1 MLGRPTAVGR
11 NRESETSEAMDAQ
24 YSGRPGKKPI
34 AVGRSIVGILGELL
48 LTFAVICALYVV
60 WQLWW
65 TGVTSQQIQDKQV
78 ASAAWALPNS
88 VDGSYKIAKPQPG
101 NPPVEAAP
109 KADGELLGQIYIPR
123 FGAQWERTIVQ
134 GTNPLELAQHGLGHY
149 PKSQM
154 PGELGNFAVAGHRSG
169 YGEPLG
175 NVNELQKGDAII
187 IRTKNYWYV
196 YTDQSYE
203 IVLPTQVD
211 VVWPV
216 PGQRGVM
223 PTQRLITLTTCTPR
237 YTHATHRWVVHG
249 TLKYWAKVS
258 DGIPEELAIKGDSG
272 NVQFAAAGQSWESK
286 IPPLTTILLWLL
298 IAYAI
303 IFLAAAIVWQWPAFR
318 KAAHSA
324 HAKVRTVR
332 TAASSR
338 MLSLYS
344 GLLRIQ
350 PGVSVIRYI
359 ELILLILMAVVCLF
373 QWVYPW
379 ASLNIPYLK
388 LTSNYA
394 SVGTE

>member
-1 MLGRPTAVGR
+1 MGENLEGESRSHSE
-11 NRESETSEAMDAQ
+11 NRKQ
-24 YSGRPGKKPI
+24 PI
-34 AVGRSIVGILGELL
+34 SVGRSIVGILGELL
-48 LTFAVICALYVV
+48 LTFAAICALYVA

-101 NPPVEAAP
+101 NPPIVAAP
-109 KADGELLGQIYIPR
+109 KADGDLLGEIYIPR
-123 FGAQWERTIVQ
+123 FGAQWKRTIVQ
-134 GTNPLELAQHGLGHY
+134 GTNPLQLADHGLGHY

-175 NVNELQKGDAII
+175 NINELQKGDAIV
-187 IRTKNYWYV
+187 IRTKDYWYV

-216 PGQRGVM
+216 PGQRGVI

-237 YTHATHRWVVHG
+237 YTHATHRWIVHG
-249 TLKYWAKVS
+249 TFKYWAKVS
-258 DGIPEELAIKGDSG
+258 DGIPAELAIKGDNG
-272 NVQFAAAGQSWESK
+272 DVQFAQAGQSWESK
-286 IPPLTTILLWLL
+286 IPPLTTLLLWLL

-318 KAAHSA
+318 QAAHSA
-324 HAKVRTVR
+324 HAKVRN
-332 TAASSR
+332 AASKR
-338 MLSLYS
+338 MLSIYS
-344 GLLRIQ
+344 GLLKIQ
-350 PGVSVIRYI
+350 PGVTVVRYI
-359 ELILLILMAVVCLF
+359 ELILLILMVVICLF

-394 SVGTE
+394 SVGSE